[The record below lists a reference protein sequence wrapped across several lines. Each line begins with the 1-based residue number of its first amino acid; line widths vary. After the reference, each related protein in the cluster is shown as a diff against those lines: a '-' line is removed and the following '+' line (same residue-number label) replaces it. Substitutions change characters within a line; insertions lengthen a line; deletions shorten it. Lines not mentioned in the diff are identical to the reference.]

1 MSNTENAY
9 TGIMSVIASGAMD
22 KSILNDAFTETN
34 QAKMFLVAQAK
45 NEMRRIVK
53 LTTFLDSVEDRFM
66 ETANLLMQ
74 EYPDNL
80 EIVQSTI
87 ETLMKCI
94 NRSNDLITAIVKDD
108 KLNSFVFQNN
118 DVEIFEDY
126 KDITPESK
134 DKIRTFASTMIDRL
148 SQLEE
153 QMNSTGENGETDDTE
168 Q

>member
-1 MSNTENAY
+1 MSDTPNTYSSVMNIIA
-9 TGIMSVIASGAMD
+9 TGSID
-22 KSILNDAFTETN
+22 KSILNDAVTENN

-53 LTTFLDSVEDRFM
+53 LTNFLDTVEDKFID
-66 ETANLLMQ
+66 TATTLLQ

-87 ETLMKCI
+87 DTIMKCI

-118 DVEIFEDY
+118 NPEVFEEY

-148 SQLEE
+148 SRIEE
-153 QMNSTGENGETDDTE
+153 QMNPTEEDTTGNDK

>member
-1 MSNTENAY
+1 MSDTPNTYSSVMNIIA
-9 TGIMSVIASGAMD
+9 TGSID
-22 KSILNDAFTETN
+22 KSILNDAVTENN

-53 LTTFLDSVEDRFM
+53 LTNFLDTVEDKFID
-66 ETANLLMQ
+66 TATTLLQ

-87 ETLMKCI
+87 DTIMKCI

-118 DVEIFEDY
+118 NPEVFEEY

-148 SQLEE
+148 SRIEE
-153 QMNSTGENGETDDTE
+153 QMNPTEEDATGNDK

>member
-1 MSNTENAY
+1 MSDTPNTYSSVMNIIA
-9 TGIMSVIASGAMD
+9 TGSID
-22 KSILNDAFTETN
+22 KSILNDAETENN

-53 LTTFLDSVEDRFM
+53 LTNFLDTVEDKFID
-66 ETANLLMQ
+66 TATTLLQ

-87 ETLMKCI
+87 DTIMKCI

-118 DVEIFEDY
+118 NPEVFEEY

-148 SQLEE
+148 SRIEE
-153 QMNSTGENGETDDTE
+153 QMNPTEEDATDNDK
-168 Q
+168 

>member
-1 MSNTENAY
+1 MSDMENKY
-9 TGIMSVIASGAMD
+9 TTIMSVIATGAID
-22 KSILNDAFTETN
+22 KSILNDAFTENN

-53 LTTFLDSVEDRFM
+53 LTNFLDTVEDRFID
-66 ETANLLMQ
+66 TANTLMT

-87 ETLMKCI
+87 DTIMKCI

-118 DVEIFEDY
+118 DAEIFEDY
-126 KDITPESK
+126 KDVTPQSK
-134 DKIRTFASTMIDRL
+134 DKIRTFASNMIDRL
-148 SQLEE
+148 TQLEE
-153 QMNSTGENGETDDTE
+153 EIDKEEADTADDE
-168 Q
+168 PQ